1 MTRTRDPRAP
11 QAFTMDDVRFPDQ
24 GVSDAAAGEQAADA
38 VDPAPSG
45 SVVRPSWTARRFG
58 WGALFFSAAA
68 ALSSLA
74 LGLWFTRFV
83 SVALERQDWL
93 GWTATVLLGAMALA
107 AAVIVGR
114 EALGFWRLARL
125 GHLKQDAARALREG
139 DAAGERRTVRRI
151 IGLLSS
157 RPELQWPLARMR
169 EHEAGVRDPGDLFRL
184 TDRDLLA
191 PLDNDARR
199 LVTRAAKRVSVA
211 TAMSPAALF
220 AVLWVLVENVRLI
233 RGLAT
238 LYGGRPGLLGT
249 ARLARMVFTHLVAT
263 GGVALTDD
271 LLGQFLGQDLLRR
284 LSRRLGEGI
293 FNGALTAR
301 IGTAAIEVTRPLPF
315 IEARPVRARD
325 FLLELTRRR
334 ETAAPP
340 GAKAA
345 SDGERRP

>member
-1 MTRTRDPRAP
+1 MTETRNPRRSP
-11 QAFTMDDVRFPDQ
+11 QAFALDDVRLSDQ
-24 GVSDAAAGEQAADA
+24 PEDVAREVSGEATPPVPAASLTRQAA
-38 VDPAPSG
+38 
-45 SVVRPSWTARRFG
+45 RRLG

-68 ALSSLA
+68 ALTGLA
-74 LGLWFTRFV
+74 LSLWFARFV
-83 SVALERQDWL
+83 SVALERQDWV
-93 GWTATVLLGAMALA
+93 GWTATMLLGVMALA
-107 AAVIVGR
+107 AIVIAGR
-114 EALGFWRLARL
+114 EMLGFWRLARL
-125 GHLKQDAARALREG
+125 GALKEEAERSLREQ
-139 DAAGERRTVRRI
+139 DLAAERKAVRRI
-151 IGLLSS
+151 VALLAG
-157 RPELQWPLARMR
+157 RAELKWPLARLR
-169 EHEAGVRDPGDLFRL
+169 EHQAGVRDPGDLFRL
-184 TDRDLLA
+184 TDRDVLA

-249 ARLARMVFTHLVAT
+249 AKLGRMVFTHLVAT

-284 LSRRLGEGI
+284 LSRRLGEGL

-334 ETAAPP
+334 EDAPP

-345 SDGERRP
+345 PESERRP

>member
-1 MTRTRDPRAP
+1 MTQTGKPRAP
-11 QAFTMDDVRFPDQ
+11 RAFTLDDVRFSEQPEDMVQ
-24 GVSDAAAGEQAADA
+24 EAGAEASPSVPAVSMSRRA
-38 VDPAPSG
+38 
-45 SVVRPSWTARRFG
+45 ARRFG
-58 WGALFFSAAA
+58 WGALFLATAV
-68 ALSSLA
+68 ALSGLA
-74 LGLWFTRFV
+74 LSLWFARFV
-83 SVALERQDWL
+83 SVALERQDWM
-93 GWTATVLLGAMALA
+93 GWAASALLGLMALA
-107 AAVIVGR
+107 AVVIIGR
-114 EALGFWRLARL
+114 EVLGFWRLARL
-125 GHLKQDAARALREG
+125 GALKEEAERALREQ
-139 DAAGERRTVRRI
+139 DLPAERKAVRRI
-151 IGLLSS
+151 VGLLAG
-157 RPELQWPLARMR
+157 RPELRWPLARLR
-169 EHEAGVRDPGDLFRL
+169 EHQAGVRDPGDLFRL

-249 ARLARMVFTHLVAT
+249 AKLGRMVLTHLVAT

-284 LSRRLGEGI
+284 LSRRLGEGL

-315 IEARPVRARD
+315 IEAKPVRARD

-334 ETAAPP
+334 EGTAAQATPP
-340 GAKAA
+340 K
-345 SDGERRP
+345 SERRP

>member
-1 MTRTRDPRAP
+1 MTETRSPRAP
-11 QAFTMDDVRFPDQ
+11 RAFTLDDVRLSDQ
-24 GVSDAAAGEQAADA
+24 PEEIGQDASAEAAPPVSA
-38 VDPAPSG
+38 VSMTRRA
-45 SVVRPSWTARRFG
+45 ARRFG
-58 WGALFFSAAA
+58 WGGLFVSAAA
-68 ALSSLA
+68 ALSGLA
-74 LGLWFTRFV
+74 LSLWFARFV
-83 SVALERQDWL
+83 SVALAREDWL
-93 GWTATVLLGAMALA
+93 GWTATALLGIMVLA
-107 AAVIVGR
+107 AAVIAGR
-114 EALGFWRLARL
+114 EVLGFWRLARL
-125 GHLKQDAARALREG
+125 GALKEEAERALRER
-139 DAAGERRTVRRI
+139 DLPAERQAVRRI
-151 IGLLSS
+151 VGLLAG
-157 RPELQWPLARMR
+157 RPELKWPLARLR
-169 EHEAGVRDPGDLFRL
+169 EHQGGVRDAGDLFRL

-211 TAMSPAALF
+211 TAMSPATLF

-249 ARLARMVFTHLVAT
+249 AKLGRMVFTHLVAT

-284 LSRRLGEGI
+284 LSRRLGEGL

-325 FLLELTRRR
+325 FLLELTKRRP
-334 ETAAPP
+334 EDPTPP
-340 GAKAA
+340 PE
-345 SDGERRP
+345 GERRP

>member
-1 MTRTRDPRAP
+1 MTRRA
-11 QAFTMDDVRFPDQ
+11 
-24 GVSDAAAGEQAADA
+24 
-38 VDPAPSG
+38 
-45 SVVRPSWTARRFG
+45 ARRFG
-58 WGALFFSAAA
+58 WGALFVSAAA
-68 ALSSLA
+68 ALSGLA
-74 LGLWFTRFV
+74 LSLWFARFV
-83 SVALERQDWL
+83 SVALAREDWL
-93 GWTATVLLGAMALA
+93 GWTATALLGIMVLA
-107 AAVIVGR
+107 AAVIAGR
-114 EALGFWRLARL
+114 EVLGFWRLARL
-125 GHLKQDAARALREG
+125 GALKEEAERALRER
-139 DAAGERRTVRRI
+139 DLPAERQAVRRI
-151 IGLLSS
+151 VGLLAG
-157 RPELQWPLARMR
+157 RPELKWPLARLR
-169 EHEAGVRDPGDLFRL
+169 EHQGGVRDAGDLFRL

-238 LYGGRPGLLGT
+238 LYGGPPGLLGT
-249 ARLARMVFTHLVAT
+249 AKLGRMVFTHLVAT

-284 LSRRLGEGI
+284 LSRRLGEGL

-325 FLLELTRRR
+325 FLLELTKRQPKDP
-334 ETAAPP
+334 TPP
-340 GAKAA
+340 PE
-345 SDGERRP
+345 GERRP

>member
-1 MTRTRDPRAP
+1 MTETRNPRAP
-11 QAFTMDDVRFPDQ
+11 RAFTLDDVRLSEQPEDVAQ
-24 GVSDAAAGEQAADA
+24 EASAEATPSAPAVSMTRRA
-38 VDPAPSG
+38 
-45 SVVRPSWTARRFG
+45 ARRFG

-68 ALSSLA
+68 ALSGLA
-74 LGLWFTRFV
+74 LSLWFARFV
-83 SVALERQDWL
+83 SVALERQDWV

-107 AAVIVGR
+107 SIVMVGR
-114 EALGFWRLARL
+114 EMLGFWRLARL
-125 GHLKQDAARALREG
+125 GALKEEAERALREQ
-139 DAAGERRTVRRI
+139 DLSAERKAVRRI
-151 IGLLSS
+151 VGLLTG
-157 RPELQWPLARMR
+157 RPELKWPLARLR
-169 EHEAGVRDPGDLFRL
+169 EHQAGVRDAGDLFRL
-184 TDRDLLA
+184 TDRDLLV

-249 ARLARMVFTHLVAT
+249 AKLGRMVFTHLVAT

-284 LSRRLGEGI
+284 LSRRLGEGL

-315 IEARPVRARD
+315 IEAKPVRARD

-334 ETAAPP
+334 EDSSADAKAPP
-340 GAKAA
+340 E
-345 SDGERRP
+345 GERRP

>member
-1 MTRTRDPRAP
+1 MTQTEKPRAP
-11 QAFTMDDVRFPDQ
+11 RAFTLDDVRFSDQPDDVAQ
-24 GVSDAAAGEQAADA
+24 VAGVEAAASVPA
-38 VDPAPSG
+38 VSMA
-45 SVVRPSWTARRFG
+45 RRAARRFG
-58 WGALFFSAAA
+58 WGALFLSAAA
-68 ALSSLA
+68 ALGGLA
-74 LGLWFTRFV
+74 LSLWFARFV
-83 SVALERQDWL
+83 SVAIERQDWI
-93 GWTATVLLGAMALA
+93 GWAATVLLGLMTLA
-107 AAVIVGR
+107 AVVIIGR
-114 EALGFWRLARL
+114 EGVGFWRLARL
-125 GHLKQDAARALREG
+125 GALKEEAERALREQ
-139 DAAGERRTVRRI
+139 DLPAERKAVRRI
-151 IGLLSS
+151 VGLLAG
-157 RPELQWPLARMR
+157 RPELKWPLARLR
-169 EHEAGVRDPGDLFRL
+169 EHQAGVRDPGDLFRL

-191 PLDNDARR
+191 PLDDDARR

-249 ARLARMVFTHLVAT
+249 AKLGRMVFTHLVAT

-284 LSRRLGEGI
+284 LSRRLGEGL

-315 IEARPVRARD
+315 IEAKPVRARD

-334 ETAAPP
+334 EDPAQAMPP
-340 GAKAA
+340 K
-345 SDGERRP
+345 SDRRP

>member
-1 MTRTRDPRAP
+1 
-11 QAFTMDDVRFPDQ
+11 
-24 GVSDAAAGEQAADA
+24 
-38 VDPAPSG
+38 
-45 SVVRPSWTARRFG
+45 
-58 WGALFFSAAA
+58 
-68 ALSSLA
+68 
-74 LGLWFTRFV
+74 
-83 SVALERQDWL
+83 
-93 GWTATVLLGAMALA
+93 
-107 AAVIVGR
+107 
-114 EALGFWRLARL
+114 
-125 GHLKQDAARALREG
+125 
-139 DAAGERRTVRRI
+139 
-151 IGLLSS
+151 
-157 RPELQWPLARMR
+157 
-169 EHEAGVRDPGDLFRL
+169 VRDPGDLFRL

-191 PLDNDARR
+191 PLDADARR
-199 LVTRAAKRVSVA
+199 LVARAAKRVSIA

-315 IEARPVRARD
+315 IEAKPVRARD

-334 ETAAPP
+334 DDAASPP
-340 GAKAA
+340 GAGKAQD
-345 SDGERRP
+345 SERRS

>member
-1 MTRTRDPRAP
+1 MTHTGNPRGP
-11 QAFTMDDVRFPDQ
+11 QAFTLDDVRFPDQ
-24 GVSDAAAGEQAADA
+24 APEDLAKDMGADA
-38 VDPAPSG
+38 FPPVPAVS
-45 SVVRPSWTARRFG
+45 TARRATRRFG

-68 ALSSLA
+68 ALSGLA
-74 LGLWFTRFV
+74 LSLWFARFV
-83 SVALERQDWL
+83 SVALARQDWV
-93 GWTATVLLGAMALA
+93 GWTAMALLGAMVLA
-107 AAVIVGR
+107 AAVIVAR
-114 EALGFWRLARL
+114 EVLGFWRLARL
-125 GHLKQDAARALREG
+125 GALKQEAERALRER
-139 DAAGERRTVRRI
+139 DLPAERKAVRRI
-151 IGLLSS
+151 IGLLAG
-157 RPELQWPLARMR
+157 RPELRWPLARLH

-191 PLDNDARR
+191 PLDDDARR
-199 LVTRAAKRVSVA
+199 LVARAAKRVSVA

-238 LYGGRPGLLGT
+238 LYGGRPGLLST
-249 ARLARMVFTHLVAT
+249 ARLGRMVFTHLVAT

-315 IEARPVRARD
+315 IEAKPVRARD
-325 FLLELTRRR
+325 FLLELTRWR
-334 ETAAPP
+334 EDAAAPR

-345 SDGERRP
+345 PEGERRP